1 MRWRFPL
8 SFPSQESQNAP
19 NPLSLCSLFLSLL
32 SVPCCLKIVKLIL
45 FSTENQVTEMT
56 TQLIN
61 PPKSKLWM
69 AAIKPPMYTVAVIPI
84 WVGTAI
90 AWGETKTL
98 NLSIFLTFLMSA
110 IFIIAWLNMSND
122 VFDSDTGIDKNK
134 HHSLV
139 NLTGNR
145 SLIFGLSNLFL
156 LLGITGI
163 GAIAWWQKD
172 PMVIEIILLACAF
185 GYSYQGPPF
194 RLGYQGLGEIICFF
208 TFGPMALSAAY
219 YSQTQTWSFSN
230 LGASVIIGIV
240 TSIILFCSHFHQV
253 ADDIAAGKK
262 SPIVRMGTKTGSD
275 LLPWLCGSLY
285 ALTALF
291 IIMGNFP
298 ITTLLIWGSLP
309 FAIQLCRHV
318 SAHHDQPE
326 KVSNCKFIA
335 VYLHFI
341 GGFLLG
347 LGFVLPLAF

>member
-1 MRWRFPL
+1 
-8 SFPSQESQNAP
+8 
-19 NPLSLCSLFLSLL
+19 
-32 SVPCCLKIVKLIL
+32 
-45 FSTENQVTEMT
+45 MT

-145 SLIFGLSNLFL
+145 SLIFWLSNLFL

-194 RLGYQGLGEIICFF
+194 RLGYQGLGEILCFF
-208 TFGPMALSAAY
+208 AFGPLGMSAVY
-219 YSQTQTWSFSN
+219 YSQTQTWSITN
-230 LGASVIIGIV
+230 LAASVILGIV
-240 TSIILFCSHFHQV
+240 TSLILFCSHFHQV
-253 ADDIAAGKK
+253 ADDIAAGKR
-262 SPIVRMGTKTGSD
+262 SPIVRMGTEIGAKV
-275 LLPWLCGSLY
+275 LLWFTISIYP
-285 ALTALF
+285 LTLLF
-291 IIMGNFP
+291 VILKMFP
-298 ITTLLIWGSLP
+298 IWTLLTYLSLP
-309 FAIQLCRHV
+309 SAYKLCRHV
-318 SAHHDQPE
+318 LENHSLPD
-326 KVSNCKFIA
+326 KVSNSKFIA
-335 VYLHFI
+335 VAVHFFSCLFLGI
-341 GGFLLG
+341 GFMI
-347 LGFVLPLAF
+347 